1 MQVARLQRYFPS
13 MAPAHND
20 MPHAWGFRSLGCK
33 IKIRQWR
40 TSQSYVCWYG
50 CWGNVVLI
58 VVLVPDGTRLAWH
71 KFAVVLHACSR
82 QVMRCPTCQRC
93 STHSCRKISQAN
105 ISLTSGMIC
114 LNDVLLAMVILVD
127 PVNQHNRLI
136 YDPLQTYL
144 WPNFL
149 GGTILESRTQG
160 RLLFGV

>member
-1 MQVARLQRYFPS
+1 MTLP
-13 MAPAHND
+13 
-20 MPHAWGFRSLGCK
+20 
-33 IKIRQWR
+33 
-40 TSQSYVCWYG
+40 QSYVCWYG

-136 YDPLQTYL
+136 YDPLQCSSDTTPKMVLRRPLAGLDYNSL
-144 WPNFL
+144 TVPNFL
-149 GGTILESRTQG
+149 GGTILESAVC
-160 RLLFGV
+160 LKLWFPN